1 MFFAYIKAD
10 FIKARGLKIC
20 LAHLLIPLLAAA
32 VFLLYYSVAP
42 GNIYSKADAYF
53 QVVGMAMPF
62 LIGLFC
68 GIISEQELMAGYFQN
83 MLSAPVRIVPFYSK
97 LFMLLLLGIQAAM
110 LASVLF
116 GAGYLYIEED
126 YIIDFRLYITA
137 AFVIAGSSIFLYIMH
152 LFLAMRFNKGVTTG
166 LGIAESLLAA
176 IMLTGLG
183 DGVWM
188 YIPASWPARFVTLL
202 LPKPAT
208 YATMAVY
215 YNQGLYTAIITCIIA
230 TLVLAAAFGIWAYK
244 WDGTK
249 SSE

>member
-1 MFFAYIKAD
+1 MFLAYIKAD
-10 FIKARGLKIC
+10 FLKARGLKIC
-20 LAHLLIPLLAAA
+20 IAHLLIPLLAVAA
-32 VFLLYYSVAP
+32 FLLYYSVTN

-53 QVVGMAMPF
+53 QILGIALPF
-62 LIGLFC
+62 LTGLFC
-68 GIISEQELMAGYFQN
+68 GIISEQELMAGSFQN
-83 MLSAPVRIVPFYSK
+83 MLSSPVRIIPFYSK
-97 LFMLLLLGIQAAM
+97 LFMLLALLLPAVL

-116 GAGYLYIEED
+116 GAGYLYIEKD
-126 YIIDFRLYITA
+126 NIIA
-137 AFVIAGSSIFLYIMH
+137 AFVMAGSSIFLYILH

-183 DGVWM
+183 DGIWM
-188 YIPASWPARFVTLL
+188 YIPAAWPARFVTLV

-208 YATMAVY
+208 YATMAVNY
-215 YNQGLYTAIITCIIA
+215 KQGLHTAIITCIVS
-230 TLVLAAAFGIWAYK
+230 TLVLAAAFGIWACK

>member
-1 MFFAYIKAD
+1 MFLAYIKAD

-20 LAHLLIPLLAAA
+20 IAHLLIPLLAAA
-32 VFLLYYSVAP
+32 AFLLYYSVTN

-53 QVVGMAMPF
+53 QILGIALPF
-62 LIGLFC
+62 LTGLFC
-68 GIISEQELMAGYFQN
+68 GIISEQELMAGSFQN
-83 MLSAPVRIVPFYSK
+83 MLSAPVRIMPFYSK
-97 LFMLLLLGIQAAM
+97 LFMLLVLLLPAVL

-116 GAGYLYIEED
+116 GAGYLYIEKD
-126 YIIDFRLYITA
+126 YIIDFRLYFIA
-137 AFVIAGSSIFLYIMH
+137 AFVMAGSSIFLYILH

-183 DGVWM
+183 DGIWM
-188 YIPASWPARFVTLL
+188 YIPAAWPARFVTLV

-208 YATMAVY
+208 YATMAVNY
-215 YNQGLYTAIITCIIA
+215 KQGLHTAIITCIIS
-230 TLVLAAAFGIWAYK
+230 TLVLAAVFGIWACK

>member
-1 MFFAYIKAD
+1 MFFAYLKAD

-20 LAHLLIPLLAAA
+20 LAHLLIPVLAAI

-53 QVVGMAMPF
+53 QMLGTAMPF
-62 LIGLFC
+62 LIGLFFC
-68 GIISEQELMAGYFQN
+68 LLSEQELMAGSFQN
-83 MLSAPVRIVPFYSK
+83 MLSVPVRAVPFYSK
-97 LFMLLLLGIQAAM
+97 LFMLLLLGAPAVL

-116 GAGYLYIEED
+116 GAGYLYVEEN
-126 YIIDFRLYITA
+126 YIIDFRLYFIA
-137 AFVIAGSSIFLYIMH
+137 AFVIAGSSIFLYILH

-183 DGVWM
+183 DGIWM
-188 YIPASWPARFVTLL
+188 YIPAAWAVRFVTLV
-202 LPKPAT
+202 LPKPAV
-208 YATMAVY
+208 YGTMAVD
-215 YNQGLYTAIITCIIA
+215 YNQELYTAIITCIIITGA
-230 TLVLAAAFGIWAYK
+230 GAVAFGIWAWK